1 MSNLNLEKS
10 GNLPKFNQ
18 ISALWKFSRPHTIIG
33 TSLSVC
39 GLALMAFALTKPH
52 QIFSLNTYLLGVFI
66 SWCACIC
73 GNIYIVGLN
82 QLEDVQ
88 IDLINK
94 PHLPLASGEFSQRQ
108 GQFIV
113 GITGVIAIVLALLG
127 GPFLLGV
134 VGISLLL
141 GTAYSL
147 PPIRL
152 KRFPFWAAFCI
163 FTVRGVIVN
172 LGLFLHFQWLLQFQ
186 GKTWGLLPE
195 IIISNSS
202 LPLLPLEIW
211 VLTLFVLGFTLTIAL
226 LKDIPDIEGDRTYN
240 INTFTVRLGGKTVF
254 NFSLIV
260 LTICYLGITIAGVFL
275 LPSVNRVMLA
285 SSHLLLM
292 GFMLGKSQGV
302 EMEDKSA
309 IATFYQFIWKLFFLE
324 YIIFPITCL

>member
-1 MSNLNLEKS
+1 MSNPNLEQS
-10 GNLPKFNQ
+10 GNFLKFNQ

-39 GLALMAFALTKPH
+39 GLALMAFALTKNA
-52 QIFSLNTYLLGVFI
+52 QIFSLNTYLLGVFMG
-66 SWCACIC
+66 WCACIC

-82 QLEDVQ
+82 QLEDVE

-94 PHLPLASGEFSQRQ
+94 PHLPLASGEFSRFQ
-108 GQFIV
+108 GKFIV
-113 GITGVIAIVLALLG
+113 GITGFVALLLAVLG

-172 LGLFLHFQWLLQFQ
+172 LGLFLHFQWLLQFK
-186 GKTWGLLPE
+186 GKTWGLFHE
-195 IIISNSS
+195 RIISHSS
-202 LPLLPLEIW
+202 FRLLPLEIW
-211 VLTLFVLGFTLTIAL
+211 VLTVFVLGFTLTIAL

-260 LTICYLGITIAGVFL
+260 LTLCYLGITVAGVFL

-309 IATFYQFIWKLFFLE
+309 IAGFYQFIWKLFFLE

>member
-39 GLALMAFALTKPH
+39 GLALMAFALTNNGQSVSIP
-52 QIFSLNTYLLGVFI
+52 TYLLSVLIGWF
-66 SWCACIC
+66 ACIC

-82 QLEDVQ
+82 QLEDVE

-94 PHLPLASGEFSQRQ
+94 PHLPLASGEFSRFQ

-113 GITGVIAIVLALLG
+113 GITGVLAIVLALLG

-186 GKTWGLLPE
+186 GKTWGLFPE

-202 LPLLPLEIW
+202 LRLLPLEIW

-260 LTICYLGITIAGVFL
+260 LTICYLGITVAGVFL

-309 IATFYQFIWKLFFLE
+309 IAGFYQFIWKLFFLE